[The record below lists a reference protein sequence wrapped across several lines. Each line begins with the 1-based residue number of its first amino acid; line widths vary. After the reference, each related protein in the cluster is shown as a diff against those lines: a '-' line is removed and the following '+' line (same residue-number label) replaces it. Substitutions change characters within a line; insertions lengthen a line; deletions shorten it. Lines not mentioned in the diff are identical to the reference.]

1 VTDKKE
7 NNSFGKRLKKAIDA
21 KAIALIVLIA
31 YNVVEGFY
39 LTYREGAEQE
49 KYETFKGDAMKLVRE
64 ETAVPNLMK
73 QLMNSEFVNNF
84 AEGKQREIETVL
96 MKKVLADTGDVSFI
110 TLLGIETGLRDKV
123 VEEKFK
129 EMFVKYINGDLESR
143 TISAEF

>member
-1 VTDKKE
+1 
-7 NNSFGKRLKKAIDA
+7 
-21 KAIALIVLIA
+21 
-31 YNVVEGFY
+31 
-39 LTYREGAEQE
+39 
-49 KYETFKGDAMKLVRE
+49 
-64 ETAVPNLMK
+64 MK